1 MIPRVLPGI
10 NLLLLFILH
19 NIQCHFS
26 YPDGALAVLVDW
38 HRSAIQII
46 QILQLL
52 EVGMAMTAQYQVD
65 VTGSWGYLGIV
76 DAIYLPAQV
85 GDADDDIT
93 LLFLLQYL
101 CHFLCLGD
109 RIEILD
115 AAIVDFGYQ
124 AGKFRTQAENAN
136 LQSLAL
142 DNGIRLY
149 DICQFGTGEI
159 IVGADDR
166 NFAILKMRTMLSIP
180 KSNSWFPMVAAS
192 YFISFISPTSTS
204 PLKRE

>member
-1 MIPRVLPGI
+1 
-10 NLLLLFILH
+10 
-19 NIQCHFS
+19 
-26 YPDGALAVLVDW
+26 
-38 HRSAIQII
+38 
-46 QILQLL
+46 
-52 EVGMAMTAQYQVD
+52 MTAQYQVD
-65 VTGSWGYLGIV
+65 VTGGWGYLRIV

-93 LLFLLQYL
+93 LLFLFQNL

-136 LQSLAL
+136 LQSFAP

-149 DICQFGTGEI
+149 NICQFGTTI
-159 IVGADDR
+159 SNTLTVA
-166 NFAILKMRTMLSIP
+166 FFLSTIT
-180 KSNSWFPMVAAS
+180 AAT
-192 YFISFISPTSTS
+192 ITSTIVV
-204 PLKRE
+204 

>member
-1 MIPRVLPGI
+1 MLIPRVLPGI

-38 HRSAIQII
+38 HRFAIEII

-65 VTGSWGYLGIV
+65 VTGGWGYLRIV

-85 GDADDDIT
+85 GDTDDDIT

-109 RIEILD
+109 RIEIFD
-115 AAIVDFGYQ
+115 TAIVGFCYQ
-124 AGKFRTQAENAN
+124 TGKFRTQSENTN

-142 DNGIRLY
+142 DNGVRLY
-149 DICQFGTGEI
+149 DICQFGTSEI

-166 NFAILKMRTMLSIP
+166 KLRQENKKTKG
-180 KSNSWFPMVAAS
+180 KSEESD
-192 YFISFISPTSTS
+192 
-204 PLKRE
+204 